1 MVKIFQSLNPIVV
14 KWVGKK
20 ATKLEFY
27 VVVGSDV
34 TMRIYLRAPLFK
46 GEKCMT
52 KIQPVMSFCG
62 KSSPMSLKY
71 SSTIKSFQNYY

>member
-27 VVVGSDV
+27 VVVGSNV
-34 TMRIYLRAPLFK
+34 TMRIYLRTPLFK

-52 KIQPVMSFCG
+52 KIQPVTSFCG
-62 KSSPMSLKY
+62 KKFPMPLNY
-71 SSTIKSFQNYY
+71 ISTIKSFKN